1 VSARDADRRPAG
13 VAASLAAVRARVDR
27 AARAAGRDPAEVTLV
42 AVSKNV
48 DPERIREAIAA
59 GQRDFGE
66 NRAQE
71 LVAHAA
77 AVGTAAVRAGV
88 RWHFVGRLQSNKVRT
103 VAPLVARWHSVDRVE
118 LVARLARHAPHVPA
132 LVQVNVAGEP
142 SKGGCTPADAPA
154 LVDALRSAGVA
165 VDGLMTV
172 PPAAEDPAP
181 YFDALRALAERLG
194 LRELSMG
201 MTGDF
206 EVAIAHGAT
215 IVRVGTAV
223 FGARPRPTDLRR

>member
-1 VSARDADRRPAG
+1 MTARDAGRPPVD

-42 AVSKNV
+42 AVVKNV
-48 DPERIREAIAA
+48 DPARIGEAIRA

-77 AVGTAAVRAGV
+77 AVGTAATHAGV
-88 RWHFVGRLQSNKVRT
+88 RWHFVGRLQSNKVRA
-103 VAPLVARWHSVDRVE
+103 VAPLVARWHSIDRVE
-118 LVARLARHAPHVPA
+118 LVALLARHAPHVPA

-142 SKGGCTPADAPA
+142 SKGGCTPAGAPA
-154 LVDALRSAGVA
+154 LVDALRGAGVT

-181 YFDALRALAERLG
+181 HFDALRALAERLG

-206 EVAIAHGAT
+206 EVAIAYGAT
-215 IVRVGTAV
+215 FVRVGAAV
-223 FGARPRPTDLRR
+223 FGARPHPTDLRR